1 MKAERRM
8 EKVLNGYEME
18 YSENSPRQSEQGS
31 DEWTK
36 EQGYLL
42 SYVKNSQGA
51 LCQPLKKQTRT
62 MQQQKQERKKGKKK
76 KKSPFLSC
84 LEMLLYLPLQ
94 QWMPLQEQK
103 GMNRRYN

>member
-1 MKAERRM
+1 MKAARGM

-18 YSENSPRQSEQGS
+18 YSENSHRQSEQGR

-51 LCQPLKKQTRT
+51 LCQPLKKQIRT
-62 MQQQKQERKKGKKK
+62 MQQQKQERKKGGKN
-76 KKSPFLSC
+76 KSPFLSC
-84 LEMLLYLPLQ
+84 LEMLLYLLLQ

-103 GMNRRYN
+103 GMNRRNN